1 MVATVSSIASNNDIQ
16 LMTAQMFSKM
26 NKADNDGVKGLSLEE
41 VTSIDTSNDEGGA
54 AFIKSLQE
62 QFETL
67 DANSDGQLSQEE
79 MSYTKPTQDKL
90 GMPAGMELS
99 EEVDAYQQLINSLMN
114 SLVSSLDTDGDGKI
128 SQDELKEGL
137 NKITE
142 KSSNTEAAGSV
153 AKSELGDSIKN
164 LAGNFIQ
171 KLIDNYKNNDGL
183 QGIASSLT
191 SVL

>member
-16 LMTAQMFSKM
+16 LMMAQMFSKM

-41 VTSIDTSNDEGGA
+41 LTSIDTSNDEGGA

-90 GMPAGMELS
+90 GMPAGMEFS

>member
-16 LMTAQMFSKM
+16 LMMAQMFSKM

-41 VTSIDTSNDEGGA
+41 LTSIDTSNDEGGA

-128 SQDELKEGL
+128 SQDELKESL